1 MGDLPSPSFF
11 QIDPNTGNITLRN
24 SPKSDGLESTSYSVR
39 VSRITFLLHTGTCNE
54 KKQKSLIYRS
64 GIIKEKA
71 KGAYANKAENWC
83 VWVLL
88 TADLDYL

>member
-1 MGDLPSPSFF
+1 MYRYIG
-11 QIDPNTGNITLRN
+11 
-24 SPKSDGLESTSYSVR
+24 
-39 VSRITFLLHTGTCNE
+39 TFGTCNE

>member
-1 MGDLPSPSFF
+1 MK
-11 QIDPNTGNITLRN
+11 
-24 SPKSDGLESTSYSVR
+24 KSKR
-39 VSRITFLLHTGTCNE
+39 VEFIE
-54 KKQKSLIYRS
+54 
-64 GIIKEKA
+64 EKA